1 MGEIEDGKRSIRSLT
16 GVRRDSEVMYV
27 GTFDQQGKRGKLQD
41 VLFEESNHI
50 PAANNNHE
58 GLTRSLSQPDFLA
71 ANMGISREMLQ
82 EPASIFDRPGMGSI
96 AFRYFFLAHKNS
108 LYS

>member
-1 MGEIEDGKRSIRSLT
+1 MAEIEDGKRSIRSLT

-27 GTFDQQGKRGKLQD
+27 GSFDPVGKRGKLQD
-41 VLFEESNHI
+41 VVFEENDHI
-50 PAANNNHE
+50 PSNNNHE

-71 ANMGISREMLQ
+71 ADMGIARDMLQ

-96 AFRYFFLAHKNS
+96 AFRYVH
-108 LYS
+108 